1 MQIIPTTEGIKGE
14 LEQAL
19 GDAGNGAGEKTG
31 GSFVKSVGGAIAKGA
46 AVVGAAAATAVG
58 ALTKS
63 AVEGFAD
70 YEQLV
75 GGVDTLF
82 KESSDTVQQYASNA
96 FKTAGLSANEYMETV
111 TSFSASL
118 LQSLDGDTAAAAAA
132 ADLAITD
139 MADNANKMG
148 TSMESI
154 QNAYQG
160 FAKQNYTMLD
170 NLKLGY
176 GGTKEEMQRLL
187 EDAEKLSG
195 VHYDMSSLADVY
207 EAIHVVQT
215 ELGITGTTAIEASET
230 ISGSAAS
237 MKAAWSNMVVGI
249 ADDNADFEKLTSDL
263 VESAGALIENLMPR
277 IQTALSGVAKLITD
291 LAPVIVKEIPGLVQ
305 TVLPELLKAAT
316 SIVKAIV
323 DALPDLLPVIIKS
336 VIDFLVDAIPELI
349 DTGIK
354 LFTALVEAMPQ
365 IIDQIVQAL
374 PEIISSIVTALI
386 SNIPAI
392 AKAGLELLLGLI
404 KEIPQVIAKIG
415 QTVGMII
422 KALVD
427 GFKNSLEKIKDIG
440 KNIVEGIWTGIK
452 NMATTFANNV
462 KNFFTGIVDGVKSL
476 LGIHSPSKVFAGIG
490 GYMAEGLGDGF
501 TDGMNDV
508 RKDVLGDVNSLV
520 GNVSGMSINSTLNS
534 APAERDTFYFNLE
547 ARSIKE
553 LNDLVRIAQS
563 ARFTARMGVT

>member
-19 GDAGNGAGEKTG
+19 GGAGTSAGESAGKNFSSG
-31 GSFVKSVGGAIAKGA
+31 LGKGIAAAGA
-46 AVVGAAAATAVG
+46 AAAAATAAV
-58 ALTKS
+58 S
-63 AVEGFAD
+63 AAV
-70 YEQLV
+70 V
-75 GGVDTLF
+75 KGVKDTAAYGDNID
-82 KESSDTVQQYASNA
+82 KMSQ
-96 FKTAGLSANEYMETV
+96 KMGLSAEAYQEWDFIMQHAG
-111 TSFSASL
+111 TSINSLKSGMKTLASAAQTNSDAFEQLGISQQDIANMSQEELFSATLTALQNVQSETERTYLAGQL
-118 LQSLDGDTAAAAAA
+118 LGRGA
-132 ADLAITD
+132 
-139 MADNANKMG
+139 
-148 TSMESI
+148 
-154 QNAYQG
+154 
-160 FAKQNYTMLD
+160 
-170 NLKLGY
+170 
-176 GGTKEEMQRLL
+176 
-187 EDAEKLSG
+187 
-195 VHYDMSSLADVY
+195 
-207 EAIHVVQT
+207 T
-215 ELGITGTTAIEASET
+215 ELGPLLNMSAEEVDAMRQQVHDLGGVMSNDAVKASANYADSLQNLQTSVQGISRGMLQELLPGAVQVMDGLTAVF
-230 ISGSAAS
+230 SGDSS
-237 MKAAWSNMVVGI
+237 GI
-249 ADDNADFEKLTSDL
+249 AKIKE
-263 VESAGALIENLMPR
+263 
-277 IQTALSGVAKLITD
+277 GVSSIAKSFTELLPQLLD
-291 LAPVIVKEIPGLVQ
+291 IVKDI
-305 TVLPELLKAAT
+305 AI
-316 SIVKAIV
+316 SIVKALPEI
-323 DALPDLLPVIIKS
+323 LPDIIKATVS
-336 VIDFLVDAIPELI
+336 FFVDAIPELI
-349 DTGIK
+349 DAGIQ
-354 LFTALVEAMPQ
+354 LFNALVEAMPQ

-520 GNVSGMSINSTLNS
+520 GNVSGMSINSTLSS
-534 APAERDTFYFNLE
+534 APAERDTFYFNVE